1 MGVIN
6 TIQRRKHM
14 RIIMLGAPGVGKGT
28 ISSEL
33 TKLYLIPQISTG
45 DILRSEVKKG
55 SEVGKKA
62 EAFMKSGGLVPDE
75 IIIECVKARLS
86 QDDCHNGFIF
96 DGFPRTIAQA
106 DSLKSLLNQMSI
118 SLDAIINLEA
128 PEDLI
133 IRRLTSRRTC
143 SNSSCQAIYNIY
155 TKPPKKEGIC
165 DLCGNPI
172 VQRDDEK
179 EEVILHRLKVYKEN
193 TLPLIEYYQQE
204 SIFFSIP
211 CIEAKETVDEI
222 RQRLKK

>member
-1 MGVIN
+1 
-6 TIQRRKHM
+6 
-14 RIIMLGAPGVGKGT
+14 MLGAPGVGKGT

-33 TKLYLIPQISTG
+33 TKLYHIPQISTG
-45 DILRSEVKKG
+45 DILRGEVKKG

-62 EAFMKSGGLVPDE
+62 ESFMKSGGLVPDS
-75 IIIECVKARLS
+75 IILECVKVRLS
-86 QDDCHNGFIF
+86 QDDCRNGFIF

-106 DSLKSLLNQMSI
+106 DSLKLLLREMSI
-118 SLDAIINLEA
+118 SLDAVINLEA

-155 TKPPKKEGIC
+155 TKPPKKEGVC
-165 DLCGNPI
+165 DLCGSPI

-193 TLPLIEYYQQE
+193 TLPLIEYYRKE
-204 SIFFSIP
+204 PIFFSIP

-222 RQRLKK
+222 QRRLKK

>member
-1 MGVIN
+1 
-6 TIQRRKHM
+6 M

-33 TKLYLIPQISTG
+33 TKLYGIPQISTG
-45 DILRSEVKKG
+45 DILRGEVKKG

-62 EAFMKSGGLVPDE
+62 EAFMKSGGLVPDDV
-75 IIIECVKARLS
+75 IMGCVRARLS
-86 QDDCHNGFIF
+86 QDDCRTGFIF

-106 DSLKSLLNQMSI
+106 DALKSLLRELSL
-118 SLDAIINLEA
+118 SLDAVINLEA

-143 SNSSCQAIYNIY
+143 SNPSCQAIYNIY
-155 TKPPKKEGIC
+155 TKPPKKEGKC
-165 DLCGNPI
+165 DVCGSPI

-179 EEVILHRLKVYKEN
+179 EEVILHRLQVYKEN
-193 TLPLIEYYQQE
+193 TLPLIAYYKNE
-204 SIFFSIP
+204 PIFFSIP

-222 RQRLKK
+222 RRKLKK